1 MGAVPLQADM
11 GNKAAYVNSL
21 FLPVIRDPSQNAL
34 LASIRAGH
42 LAYAYTDAHSAGLVL
57 GAWLAAW
64 QDAEGAPCDPQALA
78 RCPHQDRQVI
88 GFLAGYLAT
97 TGLDLCLPQ
106 LAFSSLNAKGWAIY
120 RNAGYQRLPFKHAGT
135 WCFGAFDA
143 NGNVIGTPWA
153 SVVAVFLQLLFMGAH
168 IVAISSTKDVG
179 QGTQDLLDD
188 LKASGLALATDAY
201 SSHYG
206 GAAAASGRYYA
217 PAGAPSPLLGADRE
231 TLATTS
237 PPGQEPLA
245 LALLVG
251 VTAVTHR
258 NCFLQLEG
266 WPSQYALQPPGG
278 QRHNADYAANES
290 TFWNFSTFGACAYS
304 EKRSTPVFLAGS
316 QFDLTIHQDTGMP
329 WYWGANAGNAGDAW
343 MHPELVIAT
352 T

>member
-1 MGAVPLQADM
+1 MGATPLQNTM
-11 GNKAAYVNSL
+11 LNKAAYVNSL
-21 FLPVIRDPSQNAL
+21 FLPDVRDPTRNTL
-34 LASIRAGH
+34 LQSIRSGQ
-42 LAYAYTDAHSAGLVL
+42 LAYAYTDPSSAGLIL

-64 QDAEGAPCDPQALA
+64 QDAVGAPSDPVALA
-78 RCPHQDRQVI
+78 RCPEQDSRI
-88 GFLAGYLAT
+88 IAFLAGYLAT

-106 LAFSSLNAKGWAIY
+106 LGFSSLNPKGWAVY
-120 RNAGYQRLPFKHAGT
+120 TNSGYQRFPFRGAGG
-135 WCFGAFDA
+135 WNFGAFDA
-143 NGNVIGTPWA
+143 DGNVIGTPGDA
-153 SVVAVFLQLLFMGAH
+153 TVAVFLELLFMGAH
-168 IVAISSTKDVG
+168 IVAISSKKDVG
-179 QGTQDLLDD
+179 EGTQDLLDD
-188 LKASGLALATDAY
+188 LKGSGLPLATDAY

-217 PAGAPSPLLGADRE
+217 PAGAPSPSLGHDYE
-231 TLATTS
+231 TLATTT

-245 LALLVG
+245 FALLVG
-251 VTAVTHR
+251 VTAVTNR

-266 WPSQYALQPPGG
+266 WPSQYALLPPGG

-343 MHPELVIAT
+343 MHPDLVIAT
-352 T
+352 